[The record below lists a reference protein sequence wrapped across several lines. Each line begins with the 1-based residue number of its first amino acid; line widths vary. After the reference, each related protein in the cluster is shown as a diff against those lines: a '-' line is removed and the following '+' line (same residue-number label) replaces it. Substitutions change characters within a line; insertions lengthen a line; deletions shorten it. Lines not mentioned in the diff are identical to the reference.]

1 LGLLEWS
8 NYFFDNSIII
18 PIGEGDLNPG
28 EKVMP
33 VSHKAL
39 GGVE

>member
-8 NYFFDNSIII
+8 NYFFDNSIIT

-33 VSHKAL
+33 VNHKAL